1 MFKLELELASDS
13 GCREPCLAA
22 VVKLYSFKF
31 QHFVT
36 VTAASGMLAS
46 YQCVPVMIMIQT
58 NAAFSESYYSQ
69 HTTYEVV
76 QLEHFANF
84 RLTATGSASASGP
97 L

>member
-1 MFKLELELASDS
+1 MMFKLELELASDS

-31 QHFVT
+31 QHF

-76 QLEHFANF
+76 QHFANF